1 MPQVNA
7 EAKYD
12 DESISVRNLEASYGL
27 FAGRL
32 SRYILS
38 TLSQHDLG
46 GESVKLFVDVNCH
59 SLVSVLCDYGSN
71 KCFYSCQQTSELR
84 SDEFERLMNDE
95 DLATCPES
103 TSSRFN
109 EQVNATTSSTVNMNQ
124 SRAAKYEKE
133 FLSAGLWLTTVIFL
147 AATIAFAS
155 LSALFSL
162 INVWYNPVRF
172 LLGVFGLYV
181 WNGLAVSF
189 CCLTMIFWVSQFSI
203 FVSNNIGITDTLR
216 STAHYTSKDLASLGY
231 SFWLLLVTI
240 VCHLINIALVYYRN
254 YLLQRE
260 PKAPAITV
268 NKNDSTLLVY

>member
-1 MPQVNA
+1 MSA

-27 FAGRL
+27 FSGKL
-32 SRYILS
+32 SRYYLS

-46 GESVKLFVDVNCH
+46 GENVEQCVDINSH
-59 SLVSVLCDYGSN
+59 LLVLVLCDYGSN
-71 KCFYSCQQTSELR
+71 KCFYSCQQTSER
-84 SDEFERLMNDE
+84 RRDEFERLMNDE
-95 DLATCPES
+95 ELATCPES
-103 TSSRFN
+103 TTSRFN
-109 EQVNATTSSTVNMNQ
+109 EQVNKTTSSTTNMNQ
-124 SRAAKYEKE
+124 SRASAKYEKE

-162 INVWYNPVRF
+162 INVWYNPVRT
-172 LLGVFGLYV
+172 LIGVFGLYI
-181 WNGLAVSF
+181 WNGLAVVF

-203 FVSNNIGITDTLR
+203 FISSNIGITDTLR
-216 STAHYTSKDLASLGY
+216 STAHYSSTDLASLGY
-231 SFWLLLVTI
+231 SFWLLFVTI
-240 VCHLINIALVYYRN
+240 VCHLVNVALVYFRS

-268 NKNDSTLLVY
+268 NKNDSTILVY